1 MNEARALTNALPLTV
16 QQLRPGTR
24 WSARYPIGAEVDGAF
39 TVPGEWARV
48 AARMRLTDSKLANFS
63 DARLGPILQARYE
76 VTPGTGPNAERNAD
90 YIRRAFGLA
99 GKNSP
104 RVCARSFES
113 LVRSAA
119 LSLDDGFRVIE
130 PLIGPGP
137 DGLWWPVDFVDVES
151 YSIWGFVRDETGRLR
166 WVEQQL
172 SQTGFGQPMGR
183 LQVDAE
189 RVLVFTAGRTG
200 DNYAGQGSLRRCYD
214 WWVLKRDIPALA
226 RQAIARHAIPALVVT
241 KSAAHLRDVEGW
253 KDADISAA
261 FAAADEA
268 AGNLQSG
275 ESQYL
280 IAAGTNGQ
288 GLGWS
293 ILGNGQAV
301 NVDAFV
307 KFTELAD
314 REMAA
319 AFAASV
325 VEMGTTGE
333 GSRAIGEVHLD
344 VLRSSLGNQLD
355 VLLETICGPARPGGG
370 LVGRLLDY
378 NFGPQATEELPQIV
392 HRGLEVNGLADA
404 LGALPSLTAAG
415 LLDPS
420 AVRDS
425 VLRLLGV
432 EPVLTT
438 PSANEQP
445 VPASPPVS
453 LEGVPVVGG
462 GGRPEGT

>member
-1 MNEARALTNALPLTV
+1 MNVARSLTNVLPLTV

-39 TVPGEWARV
+39 TIPGEWARV
-48 AARMRLTDSKLANFS
+48 AARMRLTDSKLSNFS
-63 DARLGPILQARYE
+63 NARLDPILAVPLE
-76 VTPGTGPNAERNAD
+76 VVPGAGPNAERNAD
-90 YIRRAFGLA
+90 YVRRAFGLA
-99 GKNSP
+99 GENSP
-104 RVCARSFES
+104 RVCAKSFKE
-113 LVRSAA
+113 LLRSAA

-151 YSIWGFVRDETGRLR
+151 YSIWGFVRDETGRLI

-172 SQTGFGQPMGR
+172 SQTGFSQPMGQR
-183 LQVDAE
+183 KVDAE

-200 DNYAGQGSLRRCYD
+200 DNYAGQGALRRCYD

-226 RQAIARHAIPALVVT
+226 RQAVARHAIPALVVT
-241 KSAAHLRDVEGW
+241 KSAEHMRNVEGW
-253 KDADISAA
+253 TDAEIAAA
-261 FAAADEA
+261 FTAADEA

-280 IAAGTNGQ
+280 ISLGTNGQ

-307 KFTELAD
+307 KFAELAD

-333 GSRAIGEVHLD
+333 GSRAIGQVHLD

-355 VLLETICGPARPGGG
+355 LLLETICGPARPGGG
-370 LVGRLLDY
+370 LIGRLLEY
-378 NFGPQATEELPQIV
+378 NFGPQATESLPKIV
-392 HRGLEVNGLADA
+392 HEGLKVNGLADA
-404 LGALPSLTAAG
+404 LGALPSLGAAG
-415 LLDPS
+415 FVDP
-420 AVRDS
+420 ADVRND
-425 VLRLLGV
+425 LYRLLGV
-432 EPVLTT
+432 EPVLAT
-438 PSANEQP
+438 PGAREQP

-453 LEGVPVVGG
+453 LEGVPTVGG